1 MRVAQLTDVVDQA
14 SRPLLELNLETRS
27 HHAEADAPWLDLLR
41 PGTTVADYRRRLVK
55 AYGFAAPLEAAFAY
69 TPNLRLVIDLRER
82 SRAGLIA
89 QDLIRLGMSPGE
101 VANLP
106 QTFPLA
112 PFGAPIEALGWM
124 YVDER
129 STLLHET
136 IRRQLVERIPA
147 IAEASTY
154 LAAYAGHASARWQ
167 QFGHVLERV
176 ARTRAMVD
184 ELLAGAHA
192 GFRTLIE
199 WNSSEPASARRV
211 G

>member
-1 MRVAQLTDVVDQA
+1 VDQA
-14 SRPLLELNLETRS
+14 SRSLLELNLETRS
-27 HHAEADAPWLDLLR
+27 HHAAADAPWLELVR
-41 PGTTVADYRRRLVK
+41 PGTTLGDYRRRLIK

-89 QDLIRLGMSPGE
+89 QDLMRLGMSPGE

-129 STLLHET
+129 ATLLHET
-136 IRRQLVERIPA
+136 IRRQIIQRVPVA
-147 IAEASTY
+147 AEASTY
-154 LAAYAGHASARWQ
+154 LGAYAGHTSARWE

-176 ARTRAMVD
+176 VRTRAMFD

-192 GFRTLIE
+192 GFRTLFD
-199 WNSSEPASARRV
+199 WNRSEPTTARRV
-211 G
+211 S

>member
-1 MRVAQLTDVVDQA
+1 LDQA
-14 SRPLLELNLETRS
+14 SRSLLELNLETRS
-27 HHAEADAPWLDLLR
+27 HHAAADAPWLELVR
-41 PGTTVADYRRRLVK
+41 PRTTLADYRRRLIK

-69 TPNLRLVIDLRER
+69 TPNLRLLLDLRER

-129 STLLHET
+129 CTLLHES
-136 IRRQLVERIPA
+136 IRRQLVERVP
-147 IAEASTY
+147 EAAQASAY

-167 QFGHVLERV
+167 QFGHVLD
-176 ARTRAMVD
+176 RAVRSQAMLD
-184 ELLAGAHA
+184 ELLAAAHA
-192 GFRTLIE
+192 AFRTLID
-199 WNSSEPASARRV
+199 WNATERASIAR
-211 G
+211 GA